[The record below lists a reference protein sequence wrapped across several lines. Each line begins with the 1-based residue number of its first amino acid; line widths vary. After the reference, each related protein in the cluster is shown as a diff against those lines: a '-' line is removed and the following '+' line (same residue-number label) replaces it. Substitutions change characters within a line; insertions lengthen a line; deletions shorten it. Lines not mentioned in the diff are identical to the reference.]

1 MSVYGKVTWQF
12 SKTLMAGWKLV
23 LLYLAMAILFGILA
37 QQLGRS
43 FVFNLTKSV
52 DGVLFL
58 KQPDERIKRGA
69 IVLFP
74 FKHPVLPRGVEH
86 MTKIV
91 MCLPGDVLHRNGL
104 QFYCNE
110 KLIANAK
117 THTKQGAPLEVF
129 AWKSGKVPHGF
140 FFAGSPHPD
149 GFDSRYLGFVP
160 LGSATVLEA
169 IL

>member
-1 MSVYGKVTWQF
+1 MSVYGKVTRQF
-12 SKTLMAGWKLV
+12 PKTLMTGWKLV
-23 LLYLAMAILFGILA
+23 LLYLTMTILFGTLA

-52 DGVLFL
+52 DGILFL
-58 KQPDERIKRGA
+58 KHADKPVERGA

-74 FKHPVLPRGVEH
+74 LKHPVLPRGVEH
-86 MTKIV
+86 MTKMA
-91 MCLPGDVLHRNGL
+91 MCLPGDILRRDGL

-110 KLIANAK
+110 KLIAHAK
-117 THTKQGAPLEVF
+117 THTKLGEALEVF
-129 AWKSGKVPHGF
+129 AWKSGKVPNGF
-140 FFAGSPHPD
+140 FFAGSPHRD
-149 GFDSRYLGFVP
+149 GFDSRYVGFVP